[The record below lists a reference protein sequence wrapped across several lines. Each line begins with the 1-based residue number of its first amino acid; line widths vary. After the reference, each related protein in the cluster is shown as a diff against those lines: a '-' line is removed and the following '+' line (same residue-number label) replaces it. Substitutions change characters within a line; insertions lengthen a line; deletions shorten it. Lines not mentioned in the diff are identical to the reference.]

1 VTSRQP
7 FLSEVT
13 GNKPPAPTR
22 IFRLSLTLTLTRNK
36 IISFKTRLRSPSPN
50 AVSLT
55 SSSAS
60 SSQEGRTLLLSFP
73 RSGSTSCSTYRST
86 HPRRQRFQAPFK
98 SDLLHARKYRIS
110 RKGELPCLKETRCSP
125 SFVRRSLEQRQF
137 PGDRRTFYPNYAHHD
152 SSTPDLGRGP
162 ESEKKR
168 ATLYRTAFPD
178 LRLTVED
185 IIAEGETVVARW
197 SCRGTHKGDLN
208 GIAPTGKQFNVT
220 GVSIARF
227 TNGKMSEGFVNW
239 DALSLMQ
246 QLGVVLEL
254 AKSKAVAATR

>member
-1 VTSRQP
+1 M
-7 FLSEVT
+7 SEQNKAMVHRLFEELWNK
-13 GNKPPAPTR
+13 GNLPVADELIAPTY
-22 IFRLSLTLTLTRNK
+22 T
-36 IISFKTRLRSPSPN
+36 
-50 AVSLT
+50 
-55 SSSAS
+55 
-60 SSQEGRTLLLSFP
+60 
-73 RSGSTSCSTYRST
+73 
-86 HPRRQRFQAPFK
+86 
-98 SDLLHARKYRIS
+98 
-110 RKGELPCLKETRCSP
+110 
-125 SFVRRSLEQRQF
+125 
-137 PGDRRTFYPNYAHHD
+137 HHD
-152 SSTPDLGRGP
+152 ASTPDVGRGP

-208 GIAPTGKQFNVT
+208 GIAPTGKPFNIT

-227 TNGKMSEGFVNW
+227 TNGKMSEGWINW
-239 DALSLMQ
+239 DALGLMQ